1 MPGGWPR
8 ASPADM
14 AVETFEDPTR
24 PLSKKKDVT
33 FGLIILLSGLV
44 LLILG
49 ATLSRKSAY
58 GTLSTGQ
65 IVFSVLAVFAAIVGT
80 SWAAD
85 KHSKLKKQI
94 AAARGGGGGA
104 GEAAL
109 PPQMM
114 QGGMPPQEAAGNRDV
129 IRLCM
134 IVADISETIIPV
146 WDEFEFED
154 GELIGYGFR
163 SMKPGFLATDSAK
176 ARVDAQLSST
186 LGDGWG
192 ISYNSRED
200 SFTGSRKSDVPKLAL
215 PEMWRV
221 VGSKAEAAHNFD
233 DFEVQVGIGAN
244 GPISFKPKSHPHRLE
259 SGSTGGGKSVA
270 TRAEI
275 MQYLAAGYR
284 VFALDGKGTDYS
296 SFMRFQNVSAV
307 STNVYE
313 HVIVLHKVWLILQN
327 RRLSAGAASKRGD
340 TSWRETMTPI
350 LLVMDEF
357 ASVRNNIRAAFSTAD
372 QKLIDRDISD
382 ILKVGREFR
391 VNVILATQDLKANT
405 VDSDWLDMFIAIHSL
420 GRPAPMTVNKAF
432 PEEIRGEVTRL
443 GQRIS
448 RKVPGRAL
456 VAVTDENGSNTAEL
470 YQAFWSYSPA
480 ETISE
485 KLPAEVREN
494 WSKFKTTVADRI
506 PRLYPR
512 EWVKLEYPE
521 PAEKKDPYADYRED
535 GWVDI
540 TKMSVKD
547 LHELKPVPLEDPQTL
562 EPLPENAI
570 YDPLSD
576 SYIGEAP
583 LGSGD
588 GFEVIDS

>member
-1 MPGGWPR
+1 MS
-8 ASPADM
+8 SP
-14 AVETFEDPTR
+14 TLEDPTR
-24 PLSKKKDVT
+24 PLVKKRDVS
-33 FGLIILLSGLV
+33 FGLIITLAGLV
-44 LLILG
+44 VLILG
-49 ATLSRKSAY
+49 TTLTRKAAY
-58 GTLSTGQ
+58 GTLTTGQ
-65 IVFSVLAVFAAIVGT
+65 IVISVVSVFAAIVGT

-85 KHSKLKKQI
+85 RWSKVKKQL
-94 AAARGGGGGA
+94 AAAGGGSGEGGQE
-104 GEAAL
+104 GL

-114 QGGMPPQEAAGNRDV
+114 QGGMPPQEASGNRDV

-134 IVADISETIIPV
+134 IVSDISDTIIPV

-154 GELIGYGFR
+154 GELTGYGFR
-163 SMKPGFLATDSAK
+163 SLKPGFLATESAK
-176 ARVDAQLSST
+176 SRIDAQLSST
-186 LGDGWG
+186 LGEGWA
-192 ISYNSRED
+192 ISYDSRTD
-200 SFTGSRKSDVPKLAL
+200 AFSGTRKSDVPKLAL
-215 PEMWRV
+215 PEMWKV
-221 VGSKAEAAHNFD
+221 VQSKEEAAASFD

-284 VFALDGKGTDYS
+284 VFAMDGKGTDYS

-307 STNVYE
+307 STTVYE
-313 HVIVLHKVWLILQN
+313 HVIVLHKVWMILQH
-327 RRLSAGAASKRGD
+327 RRASAGAASKRGD
-340 TSWRETMTPI
+340 TSWRETMTPV

-357 ASVRNNIRAAFSTAD
+357 ASVRNNFRAVFSPAD
-372 QKLIDRDISD
+372 QKLIDRDIAD

-391 VNVILATQDLKANT
+391 VNVLLATQDLKANT

-456 VAVTDENGSNTAEL
+456 VAVTDENGSNSAEL

-480 ETISE
+480 ETISA

-494 WSKFKTTVADRI
+494 WSAFKDRVADRI

-512 EWVKLEYPE
+512 EWVALEYPE
-521 PAEKKDPYADYRED
+521 PSEKKDPYADVRED

-540 TKMSVKD
+540 SKMNVTD
-547 LHELKPVPLEDPQTL
+547 LHKLKPVPLEDPETMQ
-562 EPLPENAI
+562 PIPENARF
-570 YDPLSD
+570 DPLSEE
-576 SYIGEAP
+576 YIGEAP
-583 LGSGD
+583 LNAGGD
-588 GFEVIDS
+588 IVIIDG